1 MGVEPVGGAL
11 RQTAMNP
18 TRTLVAAL
26 ASLVLLAGCGSQGQ
40 AEPNAEDPN
49 TTSSAPSSSPASP
62 SVEPTV
68 GTYPAYAPQDYDFT
82 VRVSC
87 FCMDAGTPIRIEV
100 RGGEVV
106 KATYA
111 EKGDGHRKG
120 QKAPKFRWVTMADI
134 IKAANDTGAAQ
145 VDVTWPA
152 GQDYPSTVYVD
163 QDQNMAD
170 EEIGYD
176 VSDVAVVP

>member
-1 MGVEPVGGAL
+1 
-11 RQTAMNP
+11 MNP

-26 ASLVLLAGCGSQGQ
+26 ASLVLLAGCGSQGS
-40 AEPNAEDPN
+40 EPRAEDPN
-49 TTSSAPSSSPASP
+49 ASSPAPSSSSPASP

-106 KATYA
+106 TATYV
-111 EKGDGHRKG
+111 EKADGHRKG
-120 QKAPKFRWVTMADI
+120 QKAPKYRWVTMADI

-145 VDVTWPA
+145 VDVTWPS
-152 GQDYPSTVYVD
+152 GQDYPTTVYVD

-176 VSDVAVVP
+176 VSDVVVVT